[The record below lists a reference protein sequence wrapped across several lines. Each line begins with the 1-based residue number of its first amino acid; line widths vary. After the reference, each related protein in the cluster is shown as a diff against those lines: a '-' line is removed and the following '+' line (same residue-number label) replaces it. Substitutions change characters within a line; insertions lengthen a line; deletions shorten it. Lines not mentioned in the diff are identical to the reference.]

1 MRMNKETKTI
11 IEGLLSLL
19 SDWQKE
25 QDILELNLISEN
37 KEIIKYLNK
46 TGTLEIKYEIIN
58 KKFQSVMQ
66 ETGGVTHLW
75 YKRQDNTWIIK
86 LWDIKRFMK

>member
-1 MRMNKETKTI
+1 MNKETKTI